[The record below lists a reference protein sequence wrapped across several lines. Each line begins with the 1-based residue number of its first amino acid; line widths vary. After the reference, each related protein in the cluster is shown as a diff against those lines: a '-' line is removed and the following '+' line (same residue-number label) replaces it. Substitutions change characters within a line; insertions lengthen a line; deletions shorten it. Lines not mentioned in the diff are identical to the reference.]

1 MLLILG
7 YQLYIIYI
15 MLTDLPEF
23 RRFSV
28 IKFDSIK
35 REKMIDDN
43 KDQSRWEF
51 NADFTKEVSNY

>member
-1 MLLILG
+1 MLIL
-7 YQLYIIYI
+7 
-15 MLTDLPEF
+15 TNLPEF